1 MTPAGGTFKDLQN
14 VKANVKPEM
23 PEGGSIKYIFSET
36 DTTDTPVEKDYPAN
50 GVDVIKS
57 GTLTFILQDANN
69 EELARTSG
77 EFIITPLIGDVNGD
91 GKVDV
96 SDVNYVVNII
106 LGKIHPND

>member
-1 MTPAGGTFKDLQN
+1 MTPAGGTFKGLQN
-14 VKANVKPEM
+14 VKANVTPEM
-23 PEGGSIKYIFSET
+23 PEGGSIKYIFAET

-96 SDVNYVVNII
+96 GDVNYVVNII